1 MRRTFSALLIFA
13 MLLSFAACGSK
24 NKEGTVEPVIPTA
37 SPVATPEATPTPE
50 PEETPEPAPAIA
62 ITIETESGT
71 RDVGGFDVAT
81 FSYDY
86 PVIEISEDAEGDFT
100 EILDWAE
107 SVKNESQQI
116 VQDVCA
122 EAEDAYTHAAH
133 WFTNAYFYTNT
144 LELMSVSDSIAV
156 LKSDNNTYMGS
167 NHPLHGLDAWVIDI
181 KNGTVLELNDFGDS
195 ELLINAL
202 ASHIIGQIEADEM
215 ESYLFP
221 DYEDCVLAGIYDGFW
236 YPTAEGI
243 VVMYP
248 EYAIAPYSE
257 GCFEFTVAYELLG
270 ELMDTTLIEE

>member
-1 MRRTFSALLIFA
+1 MRRIFSALLILA

-37 SPVATPEATPTPE
+37 SPAATPEATPTPD

-107 SVKNESQQI
+107 SVKNESQLI

-133 WFTNAYFYTNT
+133 WFTTSPPKCWVQI
-144 LELMSVSDSIAV
+144 LR
-156 LKSDNNTYMGS
+156 KSRFMRMLFMRYRQPRKQATMW
-167 NHPLHGLDAWVIDI
+167 LVFMT
-181 KNGTVLELNDFGDS
+181 K
-195 ELLINAL
+195 
-202 ASHIIGQIEADEM
+202 ASLRIGR
-215 ESYLFP
+215 P
-221 DYEDCVLAGIYDGFW
+221 
-236 YPTAEGI
+236 
-243 VVMYP
+243 
-248 EYAIAPYSE
+248 
-257 GCFEFTVAYELLG
+257 
-270 ELMDTTLIEE
+270 